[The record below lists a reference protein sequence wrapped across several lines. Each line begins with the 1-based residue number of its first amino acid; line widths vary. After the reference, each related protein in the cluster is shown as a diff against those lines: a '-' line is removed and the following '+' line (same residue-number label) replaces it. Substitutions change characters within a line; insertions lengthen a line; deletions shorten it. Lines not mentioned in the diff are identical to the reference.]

1 MHYMYNG
8 HRDVVA
14 LINEAGQ
21 IEATY
26 YYDAFGNIEEETGN
40 KNNKILYRGYEYDK
54 ETGLYYL
61 NARHY
66 DPRVARFMQE
76 DTYTGDIND
85 PLSLNLYTYCANN
98 PIRYIDPSGHAF
110 TEWDD
115 KYVTRQEDR
124 LAIEEATIAWIEANK
139 RGDEAGKRLAHA
151 SAEAARNKYRGKEFA
166 GRPDGTTYR
175 VGANEK
181 KSTDKVSSGPS
192 NGGASTGGVNGRLKL
207 IPKDGD
213 ITTITATNGKV
224 FKAKYQK
231 YGDKLVAIPEDLEGY
246 YHANAT
252 KLQTEEAATIVI
264 GFTPLDPAKDLMD
277 LVTGKDVFT
286 GDKTNRG
293 FLLFMLLLPEIG
305 EQVVKQGVKYSD
317 EAVDLAKNVGKGVKG
332 GLKTTL
338 DYVKDVEK
346 INGKYFAP
354 KNVIDEIGKIEAK
367 GIDFS
372 DFTKKA
378 ISTRKSTE
386 GGFST
391 VYNYSDSSGVK
402 FVIHE
407 VTDAL
412 GNILHRDFDAVRIDS
427 GQLINKLPK

>member
-1 MHYMYNG
+1 MC
-8 HRDVVA
+8 HRWA
-14 LINEAGQ
+14 
-21 IEATY
+21 
-26 YYDAFGNIEEETGN
+26 
-40 KNNKILYRGYEYDK
+40 
-54 ETGLYYL
+54 
-61 NARHY
+61 
-66 DPRVARFMQE
+66 
-76 DTYTGDIND
+76 
-85 PLSLNLYTYCANN
+85 
-98 PIRYIDPSGHAF
+98 
-110 TEWDD
+110 
-115 KYVTRQEDR
+115 RQEDR

-305 EQVVKQGVKYSD
+305 EQVVKQGLKYSD

-332 GLKTTL
+332 GTKLLNSTDASKQILNAERVGSALKNDIYHRAASFVPESQLASGKTFSIIGGDGVQRTL
-338 DYVKDVEK
+338 LQVGGEVNGKTGIFEYILDPNGTITHQLFKPGGI
-346 INGKYFAP
+346 INGK
-354 KNVIDEIGKIEAK
+354 
-367 GIDFS
+367 
-372 DFTKKA
+372 
-378 ISTRKSTE
+378 
-386 GGFST
+386 
-391 VYNYSDSSGVK
+391 
-402 FVIHE
+402 
-407 VTDAL
+407 
-412 GNILHRDFDAVRIDS
+412 
-427 GQLINKLPK
+427 IN